1 VSSTNIQHMDSKSK
15 DHQSH
20 TKYTQRQIFT
30 RKPIKG
36 ENLFFFEMIGSIF
49 LFCTSFTIEHR
60 LNVRLL
66 PLISLAPTRR
76 KHQLPVYSA
85 PTEWKHQLPDYSS
98 TNWMEAPTS
107 NLSQHQLSEGTNLQN
122 LQAPT
127 CRQRHQSPLAPPCHP
142 SFSGCNQ
149 MEATTS
155 CVQVPT

>member
-36 ENLFFFEMIGSIF
+36 ENLFFFEMIGSLF

-76 KHQLPVYSA
+76 KHQLPV
-85 PTEWKHQLPDYSS
+85 YSS

-142 SFSGCNQ
+142 IFSGCNQ

-155 CVQVPT
+155 CVQAPT

>member
-1 VSSTNIQHMDSKSK
+1 MDSKIK

-20 TKYTQRQIFT
+20 IKYTQRQIFT

-36 ENLFFFEMIGSIF
+36 ENLFFFEMIGSLF

-60 LNVRLL
+60 INVRLL

-98 TNWMEAPTS
+98 TNWMEALTSIYTGS
-107 NLSQHQLSEGTNLQN
+107 NLHNREHLFS
-122 LQAPT
+122 
-127 CRQRHQSPLAPPCHP
+127 LAPPCHP
-142 SFSGCNQ
+142 SFSGCKQ
-149 MEATTS
+149 MESTTS
-155 CVQVPT
+155 YVQAPT